1 MQVQEVMTKK
11 IIKIKKGTTLREAA
25 KILIKNDITGA
36 PIVNEKDKVI
46 GIISEKNVFRA
57 LYPNYEEFYIDLD
70 IIAKPKNLD
79 DRLLKIVD
87 LKVENFMVKDVV
99 SALPSDS
106 VVKVGGI
113 MMARGIHRVLV
124 VDQKNTLLGVVS
136 RRDIYPAVFKMLLN
150 IK

>member
-113 MMARGIHRVLV
+113 MMARGIRRVLV

>member
-11 IIKIKKGTTLREAA
+11 IVKIKKGTTLREAA

-36 PIVNEKDKVI
+36 PVVNEKNKVI
-46 GIISEKNVFRA
+46 GLISEKNVFRA

-70 IIAKPKNLD
+70 IIAKPNTLN
-79 DRLLKIVD
+79 DRLKNIVD
-87 LKVENFMVKDVV
+87 LKVENFMVRDVI

-106 VVKVGGI
+106 LVKVGGI
-113 MMARGIHRVLV
+113 MMARGVHRVLV
-124 VDQKNTLLGVVS
+124 VDEKDTLLGVVS
-136 RRDIYPAVFKMLLN
+136 RRDIYPVVFKMLLN

>member
-113 MMARGIHRVLV
+113 MMARGIRRVLV

-136 RRDIYPAVFKMLLN
+136 RRDIYPAKN
-150 IK
+150 

>member
-1 MQVQEVMTKK
+1 MQVQDVMTKK

-36 PIVNEKDKVI
+36 PIVNEKNKVI

-70 IIAKPKNLD
+70 IIAKPNNLD
-79 DRLLKIVD
+79 DRLQNIVD

-106 VVKVGGI
+106 VVKVGGV

-124 VDQKNTLLGVVS
+124 VDEKETLMGVVS

>member
-1 MQVQEVMTKK
+1 MMVQEVMTKK

-25 KILIKNDITGA
+25 KILIKNEITGA

-70 IIAKPKNLD
+70 VITKPNNLD

-87 LKVENFMVKDVV
+87 LKVEDFMVKDVV

-124 VDQKNTLLGVVS
+124 VDEKEILLGVVS